1 MIYKGIIQSRSLY
14 RRVLVLIAC
23 AILLYLEFMRGQY
36 LYIVL
41 TLFLVL
47 AVFHH
52 KEHIVSEEGVDIKYS
67 LFGMTTTNRWT
78 WDQITAVQPDYIKE
92 RPNARVL
99 FQKDAVLRSFLFSPE
114 DCRGVL
120 KLAAEMN
127 PTTFV
132 DDYTAEEQEQMA
144 EEKRKKQEQLR
155 AQRVKNKKAKK
166 ERK

>member
-1 MIYKGIIQSRSLY
+1 MTYKGIIQSRALY
-14 RRVLVLIAC
+14 RRILILIAC
-23 AILLYLEFMRGQY
+23 AVLLYLEFVRGQY

-41 TLFLVL
+41 TLLLVL

-99 FQKDAVLRSFLFSPE
+99 FEKDAVIRSFLFTAA
-114 DCRGVL
+114 DCQAVM
-120 KLAAEMN
+120 KLAAKMN
-127 PTTFV
+127 PEAFV

-155 AQRVKNKKAKK
+155 AQRVKARKAKK
-166 ERK
+166 KK

>member
-14 RRVLVLIAC
+14 RRILILIAC
-23 AILLYLEFMRGQY
+23 AVLLYLEFVRGQY

-41 TLFLVL
+41 TLLLVL

-67 LFGMTTTNRWT
+67 LYGMTTTNRWT

-99 FQKDAVLRSFLFSPE
+99 FEKDAVIRSFLFTAA
-114 DCRGVL
+114 DCQAVM
-120 KLAAEMN
+120 KLAANMN
-127 PTTFV
+127 PEAFV

-155 AQRVKNKKAKK
+155 AQRVKARKAKK
-166 ERK
+166 KK

>member
-47 AVFHH
+47 AVFHR

-99 FQKDAVLRSFLFSPE
+99 FEKDSVLRSFLFTPE
-114 DCRGVL
+114 DCQGVL
-120 KLAAEMN
+120 KLAAKMN
-127 PTTFV
+127 PEAFV
-132 DDYTAEEQEQMA
+132 DDYTAEEQEEMA

-155 AQRVKNKKAKK
+155 AQRVKARKAKK
-166 ERK
+166 KRK

>member
-14 RRVLVLIAC
+14 RRILILIAC
-23 AILLYLEFMRGQY
+23 AVLLYLEFVRGQY

-41 TLFLVL
+41 TMLLVL

-52 KEHIVSEEGVDIKYS
+52 KEHIVSEEGVDIKYN
-67 LFGMTTTNRWT
+67 LFGFTTTNRWT

-99 FQKDAVLRSFLFSPE
+99 FEKDAVIRSFLFTAA
-114 DCRGVL
+114 DCQAVM
-120 KLAAEMN
+120 KLAAKMN
-127 PTTFV
+127 PEAFV

-155 AQRVKNKKAKK
+155 AQRVKARKAKK
-166 ERK
+166 KK

>member
-1 MIYKGIIQSRSLY
+1 MIYKGMIHSRSLY
-14 RRVLVLIAC
+14 KRLLILIAC
-23 AILLYLEFMRGQY
+23 GILLYLELVRGQY

-47 AVFHH
+47 AVFHR

-78 WDQITAVQPDYIKE
+78 WEQITAVQPDYIKE
-92 RPNARVL
+92 RPNARLL
-99 FQKDAVLRSFLFSPE
+99 FEKEAVIRSFLFTPD
-114 DCRGVL
+114 DCQAVL
-120 KLAAEMN
+120 KLAARMN
-127 PTTFV
+127 PDAFV

-155 AQRVKNKKAKK
+155 AQRLKAKK
-166 ERK
+166 KRK

>member
-1 MIYKGIIQSRSLY
+1 MIYKGILQSRSLY
-14 RRVLVLIAC
+14 KRILILTAC
-23 AILLYLEFMRGQY
+23 VVLLYLEFVRGQY

-41 TLFLVL
+41 TVLLIL
-47 AVFHH
+47 AVFHR
-52 KEHIVSEEGVDIKYS
+52 KEHIVSKEGVDIKYS

-99 FQKDAVLRSFLFSPE
+99 FEKDAVLRSFLFTPE
-114 DCRGVL
+114 DCQEVL
-120 KLAAEMN
+120 KLAAKMN
-127 PTTFV
+127 PEAFV

-155 AQRVKNKKAKK
+155 AQRVKAKK
-166 ERK
+166 VKRKGK